1 MTCPGGPPP
10 RPHLT
15 SPHPSCAAPALKS
28 HIHMNSA
35 RWRWLRAC
43 SDRFGPLLLLLLL
56 HPPPTNTFDSRLAPS
71 SHHLPLA
78 SFRSCL
84 SKAGALC
91 LMPKCRTTTATTT
104 TTISATTTAAAAASC
119 LVNNINY
126 LVYVRAYVCV
136 CGCGRGTALDIQ
148 YCPIPCAIWGYGEEK
163 LSIDQL
169 SAYIWNS
176 SLFAGY
182 LLVYPSHTRTVHC
195 CAGLRVAGNW
205 TKLSRTAN
213 VCIIKYGFSPACV
226 TVSTRLH
233 LSINRDFCCCPL
245 DGGRVVGCH
254 GCHTCCS
261 QIAFA
266 ICIYVAH
273 TKQQKLVKAAA
284 NILWCVASSFVSC
297 SWLTPAINATLRN
310 LYRPRLA

>member
-1 MTCPGGPPP
+1 MTCPPPD
-10 RPHLT
+10 LT
-15 SPHPSCAAPALKS
+15 SPLPIPLVPPPHLSRIYTWIPLDGVGYVPALTGS
-28 HIHMNSA
+28 APSSSCSCSIHL
-35 RWRWLRAC
+35 LRI
-43 SDRFGPLLLLLLL
+43 L
-56 HPPPTNTFDSRLAPS
+56 FDSRLAPS

-136 CGCGRGTALDIQ
+136 CGCGCGRGTALDIQ
-148 YCPIPCAIWGYGEEK
+148 YCPIPCAIRGYGEEK

-169 SAYIWNS
+169 SAYICNS

-273 TKQQKLVKAAA
+273 TQQQKLVKAVA